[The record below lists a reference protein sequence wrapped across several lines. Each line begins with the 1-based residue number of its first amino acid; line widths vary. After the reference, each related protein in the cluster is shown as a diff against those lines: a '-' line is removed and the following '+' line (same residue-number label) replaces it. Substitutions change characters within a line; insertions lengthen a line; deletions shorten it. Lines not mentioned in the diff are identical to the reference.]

1 MPKIIRLLAPVT
13 TEGRQLEAGAVVPAT
28 NDAAELLLK
37 HQPPLAE
44 LAPDATERHPSI
56 RLLHTVTIDPQP
68 KKKAEPT
75 PPAPKDKA

>member
-13 TEGRQLEAGAVVPAT
+13 TEGRQLEAGVVVPAT
-28 NDAAELLLK
+28 NDAANLLLK

-56 RLLHTVTIDPQP
+56 RLLHTVTIDPP
-68 KKKAEPT
+68 KKKAEAAT
-75 PPAPKDKA
+75 PAPKDKA